1 MLSGPAAGQCC
12 HRKMSQRNKYVN
24 SNLNSALSS
33 QKPGS
38 GYSQP
43 YSQTPRYGSGL
54 VSLGGTKVI
63 VACSNLALQRH
74 IAGFDGP
81 CLAMRLLSGG
91 RTSSS
96 LPIERA
102 VALHAASRA
111 WMWPGD
117 VSVAT
122 DLLWLLCAEAQVAG
136 VLLSL
141 QACCSKAR
149 ELAFLA

>member
-1 MLSGPAAGQCC
+1 MA
-12 HRKMSQRNKYVN
+12 RVW
-24 SNLNSALSS
+24 
-33 QKPGS
+33 
-38 GYSQP
+38 
-43 YSQTPRYGSGL
+43 
-54 VSLGGTKVI
+54 
-63 VACSNLALQRH
+63 
-74 IAGFDGP
+74 P
-81 CLAMRLLSGG
+81 CALLSGG